1 MANLW
6 MVYLLKMVI
15 FHGKLLNNQMVIII
29 RIRSVGISNEPP
41 LLGSKNGRLME
52 KMIWDFGVAWKKLRQ
67 TQGDKILI
75 GGLEHEFY
83 DFPFSWEL
91 SSSQLTFTPSFFSR
105 IDTGNIPWGHGIS
118 VSGHGSMGPG
128 HGYNQSLMGAA
139 MGAWKNHG
147 TLPWSAIRHCK
158 PPWFT
163 LR

>member
-1 MANLW
+1 
-6 MVYLLKMVI
+6 MVI

-29 RIRSVGISNEPP
+29 RIRSVGVSNEPP

-67 TQGDKILI
+67 TQGDQILI
-75 GGLEHEFY
+75 GGLEHELC

-118 VSGHGSMGPG
+118 VSGHGSMDPVMATTNPWWVLRWALEKTTELS
-128 HGYNQSLMGAA
+128 HDLPLDSV
-139 MGAWKNHG
+139 NHHD
-147 TLPWSAIRHCK
+147 LPSGNL
-158 PPWFT
+158 T
-163 LR
+163 